1 VHAVLL
7 KGQGITIARPYRIP
21 GTAIG
26 AGAAAVA
33 TVLAAALLLTVA
45 DWPVSFPK
53 FLAFLGAGVLLGTAL
68 AFAFWAF
75 GCFSLRYAM
84 DRSGL
89 TISWGFL
96 KHFVSID
103 AIDKLTLGRAEQR
116 TEAGGLGWWGY
127 HAGRGRVEEIGEVL
141 FFSTHR
147 NAEEL
152 VYVHTPSAVYAISPI
167 DPVRFIADAQRF
179 QQAGQPVR
187 KSGVERDIVSGHPI
201 WADRTAQAL
210 MAASLILNIVL
221 WGFIFAIYPDLDSRI
236 TIEFPPLGDIT
247 TLESRS
253 EILKIPATAA
263 AILGVNLVAALG
275 FQWSE
280 RAATYLLLSGA
291 LFLQAIFWLAAAIA
305 VINA

>member
-7 KGQGITIARPYRIP
+7 KGQGVTIARPYRIP

-26 AGAAAVA
+26 SGIAGVAVL
-33 TVLAAALLLTVA
+33 LAAALFFTAV
-45 DWPVSFPK
+45 DWPVSFPQ
-53 FLAFLGAGVLLGTAL
+53 FLAYLGTGVLLLTAV
-68 AFAFWAF
+68 AFAFWTIS
-75 GCFSLRYAM
+75 CLMLKYTM

-89 TISWGFL
+89 TISWGL
-96 KHFVSID
+96 LRHFVAVD
-103 AIDKLTLGRAEQR
+103 AIEKLALGRAENR
-116 TEAGGLGWWGY
+116 THDRGLGWFGY
-127 HAGRGRVEEIGEVL
+127 HAGKGHVEGVGDVL

-152 VYVHTPSAVYAISPI
+152 VYVHTPAAIYAISPI

-179 QQAGQPVR
+179 QQAGEPVR
-187 KSGVERDIVSGHPI
+187 KSGVQRDIVSGHPI

-210 MAASLILNIVL
+210 LVSGALLNIVL
-221 WGFIFAIYPDLDSRI
+221 WGFIFAVYPELDSRI

-247 TLESRS
+247 TLASRK
-253 EILKIPATAA
+253 EILKIPATASA
-263 AILGVNLVAALG
+263 VLAVNIAAALG

-291 LFLQAIFWLAAAIA
+291 LFFQALFWLAAAIA